1 MKNKISEAIA
11 RVEEKYLKE
20 YVADEQEMR
29 DLFKIDMK
37 NTWFTWWID
46 VFKQELLKAY
56 KAGDEAHTATLLQRV
71 EEMREDE
78 DICGSGIHNKAIDS
92 VLEAIKQPKE
102 K

>member
-71 EEMREDE
+71 EELDVYWTRDACVKKSEVL
-78 DICGSGIHNKAIDS
+78 DI
-92 VLEAIKQPKE
+92 IKKD